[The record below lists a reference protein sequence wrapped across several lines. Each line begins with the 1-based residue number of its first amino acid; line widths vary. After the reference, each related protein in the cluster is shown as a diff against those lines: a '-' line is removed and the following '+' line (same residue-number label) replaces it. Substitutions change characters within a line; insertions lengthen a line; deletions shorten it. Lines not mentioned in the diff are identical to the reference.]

1 MNVTSP
7 WCIQFMPRTHESLWR
22 ISCLL
27 VTAHPLHSILRWPHV
42 VTCYAAVELRLC
54 CLASGDS
61 HVINIER
68 AASVPVFW
76 CCPIKRGRVV
86 QRKNFKSFSKER
98 KRHWRRQL
106 SFISTETVPWGRFDP
121 RILYILMHWQTRG
134 SSYFPEKEEWVLRAY
149 WVLGRIQNFSIGLRN
164 RLDSHC
170 HLKPFQRTY
179 YTCMT
184 YIGKGKVTL
193 WFFL

>member
-7 WCIQFMPRTHESLWR
+7 WLIQFTAFMPRTHELLWR

-27 VTAHPLHSILRWPHV
+27 VVTAHPSTFDIALTPHV
-42 VTCYAAVELRLC
+42 VACYAAVEFRLC

-68 AASVPVFW
+68 AASAPVFW
-76 CCPIKRGRVV
+76 SWPIKRGRVV

-106 SFISTETVPWGRFDP
+106 SFISTETVLWGRFDP
-121 RILYILMHWQTRG
+121 HILYILMHWQTG
-134 SSYFPEKEEWVLRAY
+134 VSFYFPEKE
-149 WVLGRIQNFSIGLRN
+149 
-164 RLDSHC
+164 
-170 HLKPFQRTY
+170 
-179 YTCMT
+179 
-184 YIGKGKVTL
+184 
-193 WFFL
+193 